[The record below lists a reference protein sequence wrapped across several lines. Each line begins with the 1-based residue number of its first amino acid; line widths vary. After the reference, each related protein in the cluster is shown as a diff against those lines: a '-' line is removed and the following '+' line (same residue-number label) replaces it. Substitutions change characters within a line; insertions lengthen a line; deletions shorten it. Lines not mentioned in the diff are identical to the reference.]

1 MRGTLARKLR
11 KEAQG
16 NEALYD
22 VEKEVSDPWFDV
34 ISQKVLQSVVY
45 ISTMP
50 EPLVVVISINSL
62 RSNLRIN
69 RGDKR

>member
-45 ISTMP
+45 ISTMQNTCSRYKYKQ
-50 EPLVVVISINSL
+50 LKKQFKNQ
-62 RSNLRIN
+62 
-69 RGDKR
+69 